1 MTNAYPLQL
10 QPELKDK
17 VWGGQSLEA
26 MLGLERSGRKVG
38 EAWLVYEDL
47 RVANGAWAGRTL
59 AGLTKDFPDLMLGAQ
74 HAASIIN
81 GVPRFPLLAK
91 FLDPS
96 EWLSVQVHP
105 DDAYAREKEHM
116 PYGKCEAWYV
126 VRSEAGA
133 RIIHGLSQ
141 PISRERLIDAA
152 KSGEIKGL
160 MDYVELHLGEAVI
173 NMPGI
178 IHALGPGL
186 VIYEIQ
192 QSSDITYRLYDW
204 DRPAS
209 AGREL
214 HLEQSGDVSDYA
226 PIDQHRIRPLTL
238 QGNGATRTLFAACRY
253 FAAEK
258 VDVRSRYSSDTLGT
272 SPHLL
277 TALHGAGVVVANGT
291 AAELGVGQSV
301 VIPAQADA
309 YHIEPAGELSLI
321 CSFVPDLLR
330 DVIAPLQRAG
340 YGNRDI
346 AQLGGHLRRSDL
358 NAMLFRQD

>member
-1 MTNAYPLQL
+1 MTTLYPLQL
-10 QPELKDK
+10 KPELKEK
-17 VWGGQSLEA
+17 VWGGNTLEL
-26 MLGLERSGRKVG
+26 MLNLPRSGRKIG
-38 EAWLVYEDL
+38 EAWVVYEDL
-47 RVANGAWAGRTL
+47 RVSNGEWAGRTL
-59 AGLTKDFPDLMLGAQ
+59 ADVTQSFPDITLGAQ
-74 HAASIIN
+74 HQASIIN

-91 FLDPS
+91 FLDPI

-105 DDAYAREKEHM
+105 DDAYARAKEGM

-126 VRSEAGA
+126 VRAGDSA
-133 RIIHGLSQ
+133 RIIHGLSEK
-141 PISRERLIDAA
+141 ISRQQLIDGA
-152 KSGEIKGL
+152 KSGAIKSM
-160 MDYVELHLGEAVI
+160 MDYIELREGEAVI

-214 HLEQSGDVSDYA
+214 HLEQSGDVSDYE
-226 PIDQHRIRPLTL
+226 PIDQHRIRPLTMHAA
-238 QGNGATRTLFAACRY
+238 GATRTIFSACHY

-258 VDVRSRYSSDTLGT
+258 VDVRARYQSDTLGA

-277 TALHGAGVVVANGT
+277 TVLAGAGEVQTNGAS
-291 AAELGVGQSV
+291 AALEVGQSV
-301 VIPAQADA
+301 VIPAQAGA
-309 YHIEPAGELSLI
+309 YAVTPEEPMTYV
-321 CSFVPDLLR
+321 CSYVPDLQR
-330 DVIAPLQRAG
+330 DVISPLQQAG
-340 YGNRDI
+340 YMNAEI

-358 NAMLFRQD
+358 QKLLA

>member
-1 MTNAYPLQL
+1 MTTAYPLQL

-26 MLGLERSGRKVG
+26 MLGLERSGRKAG

-47 RVANGAWAGRTL
+47 RVVNGAWAGQTL
-59 AGLTKDFPDLMLGAQ
+59 AGLTQSFPDKLLGAQ
-74 HAASIIN
+74 HAASIID

-105 DDAYAREKEHM
+105 NDAYAREREHT

-126 VRSEAGA
+126 VRAEAGA

-141 PISRERLIDAA
+141 SISRQRLIDAA
-152 KSGEIKGL
+152 KTGEIKGL
-160 MDYVELHLGEAVI
+160 MDFVELHTGEAVI

-214 HLEQSGDVSDYA
+214 HLEQSGDVSDTE

-238 QGNGATRTLFAACRY
+238 QGNGATRTFFAACRY

-258 VDVRSRYSSDTLGT
+258 VDVRSSYHADTLGA

-277 TALHGAGVVVANGT
+277 TVLSGAGVVVANGIS
-291 AAELGVGQSV
+291 AELTVAQSV
-301 VIPAQADA
+301 VVPAQAGA
-309 YHIEPAGELSLI
+309 YSIEPHGALSLI
-321 CSFVPDLLR
+321 CSHVPDLQR
-330 DVIAPLQRAG
+330 DVIVPLQNAG
-340 YGNRDI
+340 YGKRDI

-358 NAMLFRQD
+358 HEILS

>member
-1 MTNAYPLQL
+1 MTTAYPLQL

-17 VWGGQSLEA
+17 VWGGHSLEA
-26 MLGLERSGRKVG
+26 MLGLEKSGRKAG

-47 RVANGAWAGRTL
+47 RVTNGEWAGRTL
-59 AGLTKDFPDLMLGAQ
+59 ADLTKTFPTLMLGAQ
-74 HAASIIN
+74 HQASIIN

-105 DDAYAREKEHM
+105 DDAYARAREGM

-126 VRSEAGA
+126 VRAGDGA
-133 RIIHGLSQ
+133 RTIHGLSER
-141 PISRERLIDAA
+141 ISRQQLIDAA
-152 KSGEIKGL
+152 KSGEIKGM
-160 MDYVELHLGEAVI
+160 MDYVALNEGEAVI

-214 HLEQSGDVSDYA
+214 HLEQSGDVSDYE

-238 QGNGATRTLFAACRY
+238 QAGGATRTIFAACRY

-258 VDVRSRYSSDTLGT
+258 VDVRSRYEADTLGA

-277 TALHGAGVVVANGT
+277 TVLAGAGAVQAGGVS
-291 AAELGVGQSV
+291 AELTVGQSV
-301 VIPAQADA
+301 VVPAQAGGYA
-309 YHIEPAGELSLI
+309 VEPYGPLSFI
-321 CSFVPDLLR
+321 CSIMPDLHR
-330 DVIAPLQRAG
+330 DVIAPLQSAG
-340 YGNRDI
+340 YTRAEI

-358 NAMLFRQD
+358 QAMLSA

>member
-1 MTNAYPLQL
+1 MTTPYPLQL

-26 MLGLERSGRKVG
+26 MLGLARSGRKVG

-47 RVANGAWAGRTL
+47 RVANGDWAGRTL
-59 AGLTKDFPDLMLGAQ
+59 ADLTQSLPEVILGTQ
-74 HAASIIN
+74 HTASIIH

-105 DDAYAREKEHM
+105 DDAYARAREHM

-126 VRSEAGA
+126 VRAGDGA

-141 PISRERLIDAA
+141 HISRERLIDAA
-152 KSGEIKGL
+152 KTGEIKSL
-160 MDYVELHLGEAVI
+160 MDYVELHKGEAVI

-214 HLEQSGDVSDYA
+214 HLEQSGDVSDYE

-238 QGNGATRTLFAACRY
+238 QGDGATRTLFAACRY

-258 VDVRSRYSSDTLGT
+258 VDVRSSYRVDTLGA

-277 TALHGAGVVVANGT
+277 TALHGAGVVVANGVS
-291 AAELGVGQSV
+291 AELGVAQSV
-301 VIPAQADA
+301 AIPAQAGA
-309 YHIEPAGELSLI
+309 YSIEPYGSLSLI
-321 CSFVPDLLR
+321 CSHVPDLQR
-330 DVIAPLQRAG
+330 DVIAPLQSAG
-340 YGNRDI
+340 YSNRDI

-358 NAMLFRQD
+358 HRILS

>member
-1 MTNAYPLQL
+1 MTNPYPLQL
-10 QPELKDK
+10 KPELKDK
-17 VWGGQSLEA
+17 VWGGHSLET
-26 MLGLERSGRKVG
+26 MLGLERSERKVG

-47 RVANGAWAGRTL
+47 RVANGDWAGRTL
-59 AGLTKDFPDLMLGAQ
+59 AEITKTFPELMLGAQ
-74 HAASIIN
+74 HQASIIN
-81 GVPRFPLLAK
+81 GLPRFPLLAK

-105 DDAYAREKEHM
+105 DDAYAREREHM

-141 PISRERLIDAA
+141 KISRQQLIDAA
-152 KSGEIKGL
+152 KSGEIKSK
-160 MDYVELHLGEAVI
+160 MDYIDLNAGEAVI

-214 HLEQSGDVSDYA
+214 HLEQSGDVSDYE

-238 QGNGATRTLFAACRY
+238 RAHGATRTLFAACQY

-258 VDVRSRYSSDTLGT
+258 VDVRSRYTADTLGA

-277 TALHGAGVVVANGT
+277 TVLEGAGAVQANGVS
-291 AAELGVGQSV
+291 AALTPEQSV
-301 VIPAQADA
+301 VIPAQAGTYA
-309 YHIEPAGELSLI
+309 VEPDGPLTFI
-321 CSFVPDLLR
+321 CSYVPDLQR
-330 DVIAPLQRAG
+330 DVIEPLQRAG
-340 YGNRDI
+340 YENRDI

-358 NAMLFRQD
+358 QKMLA

>member
-1 MTNAYPLQL
+1 MTNPYPLQL

-17 VWGGQSLEA
+17 VWGGHALEA
-26 MLGLERSGRKVG
+26 MLGLARSARKVG
-38 EAWLVYEDL
+38 EAWLVFEDL
-47 RVANGAWAGRTL
+47 RVANGDWAGRTL
-59 AGLTKDFPDLMLGAQ
+59 ADLTKSYPDLMLGAQ
-74 HAASIIN
+74 REASIIN

-105 DDAYAREKEHM
+105 DDAYARAREQM

-126 VRSEAGA
+126 VRAESGA

-141 PISRERLIDAA
+141 KISRERLIETA

-160 MDYVELHLGEAVI
+160 MDYVELHQDEAVI

-204 DRPAS
+204 DRPPS

-214 HLEQSGDVSDYA
+214 HLEQSGDVSDYQ

-258 VDVRSRYSSDTLGT
+258 IDVRSSYHTDTHGA

-277 TALHGAGVVVANGT
+277 TVLHGAGAVTTNG
-291 AAELGVGQSV
+291 ASAELGIGQSV
-301 VIPAQADA
+301 VIPAQAGS
-309 YHIEPAGELSLI
+309 YSIEPHSSLSLI
-321 CSFVPDLLR
+321 SSHVPDLQR
-330 DVIAPLQRAG
+330 DVVAPLRQAG
-340 YGNRDI
+340 YSNHDI

-358 NAMLFRQD
+358 QEMLM

>member
-1 MTNAYPLQL
+1 MTTPYPLQL
-10 QPELKDK
+10 KPELKDK
-17 VWGGQSLEA
+17 VWGGHSLEA
-26 MLGLERSGRKVG
+26 MLGMERSERKVG

-47 RVANGAWAGRTL
+47 RVANGEWAGRTL
-59 AGLTKDFPDLMLGAQ
+59 ADLTKSYPDLLLGAQ
-74 HAASIIN
+74 HQAAIIN

-96 EWLSVQVHP
+96 DWLSVQVHP
-105 DDAYAREKEHM
+105 DDAYARAKENM

-126 VRSEAGA
+126 VRAGDSA
-133 RIIHGLSQ
+133 RIIHGLSKRITRQ
-141 PISRERLIDAA
+141 QLIDAA
-152 KSGEIKGL
+152 KSGEIKGM
-160 MDYVELHLGEAVI
+160 MDYIELKAGEAVI

-214 HLEQSGDVSDYA
+214 HLAQSGDVSDYE

-238 QGNGATRTLFAACRY
+238 HADGATRTIFAACQY

-258 VDVRSRYSSDTLGT
+258 VEVRSHYAADTLGA

-277 TALHGAGVVVANGT
+277 TVLEGAGAVQANGVT
-291 AAELGVGQSV
+291 AALTPEQSV
-301 VIPAQADA
+301 MVPAQAGT
-309 YHIEPAGELSLI
+309 YSIEPDGPLTLI
-321 CSFVPDLLR
+321 CSTVPDLRR
-330 DVIAPLQRAG
+330 DVIVPLQSAG
-340 YGNRDI
+340 YTNAEI

-358 NAMLFRQD
+358 QKMLA